1 MKTRRNP
8 NHRFGPTPSP
18 HTVAA
23 QRTPTTTN
31 TATPTTTTQ
40 PKCTLCNPNVGVCG
54 RARTPHQGCE
64 SWHHRPR
71 RCVTGPSPRPA
82 RQGTWHSETPTGV
95 SSADPAAPGD
105 ESGTFQPQPTRH
117 QAQHTPMKPTFA
129 HRQKQASLGGSKPRV
144 GKGAKV
150 PNPNHQP
157 NKGTQR
163 QPQKG
168 CWVSL
173 LVVVRIVVCD
183 AGCGAG
189 RIVWVLVLVVG
200 LSWCVAVLARG
211 WPGGW
216 PGLGYTCVV
225 CVGVRPVVRFVVLG
239 VPRTD
244 LRPVVGLAF
253 PQCVSPAETGPG
265 CVRVSSVGCE
275 VSWLE

>member
-1 MKTRRNP
+1 MHALQPQRRRVRP
-8 NHRFGPTPSP
+8 R
-18 HTVAA
+18 
-23 QRTPTTTN
+23 TN
-31 TATPTTTTQ
+31 TP
-40 PKCTLCNPNVGVCG
+40 P
-54 RARTPHQGCE
+54 GCE

-82 RQGTWHSETPTGV
+82 RQGTWHSETPKGV

-105 ESGTFQPQPTRH
+105 ESGTFSTTANPAPGAAH
-117 QAQHTPMKPTFA
+117 PDEDNFA
-129 HRQKQASLGGSKPRV
+129 HRQRQASLGGSKPRV
-144 GKGAKV
+144 GKGAKG

-173 LVVVRIVVCD
+173 LVVVRIVVCG
-183 AGCGAG
+183 AGCGVG

-239 VPRTD
+239 VPRTA

-253 PQCVSPAETGPG
+253 PQGVCPG
-265 CVRVSSVGCE
+265 
-275 VSWLE
+275 

>member
-1 MKTRRNP
+1 MKTRRNTS
-8 NHRFGPTPSP
+8 HRFGTHPKP

-23 QRTPTTTN
+23 QRTPTTHKHRDSNNHNTTRMHALQPQRRRVRPRTN
-31 TATPTTTTQ
+31 TP
-40 PKCTLCNPNVGVCG
+40 P
-54 RARTPHQGCE
+54 GCE

-144 GKGAKV
+144 GKGAKG

-173 LVVVRIVVCD
+173 LVVVRIVVCG
-183 AGCGAG
+183 AGCGVG

-200 LSWCVAVLARG
+200 LTWCVAVLARG

-239 VPRTD
+239 VPRTA

-253 PQCVSPAETGPG
+253 PQGVCPG
-265 CVRVSSVGCE
+265 
-275 VSWLE
+275 